1 MTFSHQFDNIIGN
14 IMKINQST
22 QDILKNFSEINTN
35 ILIKP
40 GSELNTISTMKN
52 ILAKATI
59 NDTFDREFG
68 IYDLNEFLSVVSSLD
83 KPELTLQEKH
93 MTISA
98 EGSRSKVKYFYSDP
112 SVIVSPTKEVNMP
125 ESDVTFTLSES
136 NLAQLRKMA
145 AILSSPDLALIGTK
159 GGDVVLKVCDKKN
172 DTSNKFDIV
181 VGENATANYTFYFK
195 VENLKMISG
204 DYDVAVSSKSIAHF
218 TNTKLPIEYW
228 IALEPD
234 SVFDAG

>member
-1 MTFSHQFDNIIGN
+1 
-14 IMKINQST
+14 MKLNQTT

-59 NDTFDREFG
+59 NENFDKEFG

-93 MTISA
+93 MTIST

-112 SVIVSPTKEVNMP
+112 SVIVSPNKEVNMP
-125 ESDVTFTLSES
+125 ESDVTFSLSES

-145 AILSSPDLALIGTK
+145 AILSSPDLALVGEK

-218 TNTKLPIEYW
+218 TNTKLPIQYW

>member
-1 MTFSHQFDNIIGN
+1 
-14 IMKINQST
+14 MKLNQTT

-59 NDTFDREFG
+59 NESFDSEFG

-93 MTISA
+93 LTISA

-145 AILSSPDLALIGTK
+145 AILSSPDLALVGTK

-172 DTSNKFDIV
+172 DTSNKFDII

-195 VENLKMISG
+195 VENLKMMSG
-204 DYDVAVSSKSIAHF
+204 DYDVAVSSKSISHF
-218 TNTKLPIEYW
+218 KNTKLPIEYW

>member
-1 MTFSHQFDNIIGN
+1 
-14 IMKINQST
+14 MKLNQTT

-59 NDTFDREFG
+59 NDSFDREFG

-83 KPELTLQEKH
+83 KPELTLQEKY
-93 MTISA
+93 MTIST

-125 ESDVTFTLSES
+125 ESDVTFSLSES
-136 NLAQLRKMA
+136 NLAQLQKMA

-159 GGDVVLKVCDKKN
+159 DGDVVLKVCDKKN

-195 VENLKMISG
+195 VENLKIISG

>member
-1 MTFSHQFDNIIGN
+1 
-14 IMKINQST
+14 MKINQST

-59 NDTFDREFG
+59 NENFDKEFG
-68 IYDLNEFLSVVSSLD
+68 VYDLNEFLSVVSSLD

-93 MTISA
+93 MTIST

-112 SVIVSPTKEVNMP
+112 SVIVSPTKDVNMP
-125 ESDVTFTLSES
+125 ESDVTFSLSES

-145 AILSSPDLALIGTK
+145 AILSSPDLALVGEK

>member
-1 MTFSHQFDNIIGN
+1 
-14 IMKINQST
+14 MKLNQTT

-59 NDTFDREFG
+59 NESFDSEFG

-93 MTISA
+93 LTISA

-112 SVIVSPTKEVNMP
+112 SVIVSPTKDVNMP
-125 ESDVTFTLSES
+125 ESDVTFSLSES

-159 GGDVVLKVCDKKN
+159 GGDVILKVCDKKN

>member
-1 MTFSHQFDNIIGN
+1 
-14 IMKINQST
+14 MKLNQTT

-59 NDTFDREFG
+59 NENFDKEFG
-68 IYDLNEFLSVVSSLD
+68 VYDLNEFLSVVSSLD

-98 EGSRSKVKYFYSDP
+98 EGSRSKVKYFYSAP

-136 NLAQLRKMA
+136 NLVQLRKMA
-145 AILSSPDLALIGTK
+145 AILSSPDLALVGTK

-195 VENLKMISG
+195 VEILKMISG

-218 TNTKLPIEYW
+218 TNTKLPIQYW

-234 SVFDAG
+234 SVFDAV

>member
-1 MTFSHQFDNIIGN
+1 
-14 IMKINQST
+14 MKLNATT
-22 QDILKNFSEINTN
+22 QEILKNFSEINTN

-59 NDTFDREFG
+59 NESFDSEFG

-93 MTISA
+93 LTISA

-112 SVIVSPTKEVNMP
+112 SVIVSPTKDVNMP

-159 GGDVVLKVCDKKN
+159 GGDVILKVCDKKN
-172 DTSNKFDIV
+172 DTSNKFEIV

>member
-1 MTFSHQFDNIIGN
+1 
-14 IMKINQST
+14 MKINQTT

-59 NDTFDREFG
+59 NESFDSEFG

-93 MTISA
+93 LTIST

-125 ESDVTFTLSES
+125 ESDVTFSLSES

-145 AILSSPDLALIGTK
+145 AILSSPDLALVGTK

>member
-1 MTFSHQFDNIIGN
+1 
-14 IMKINQST
+14 MKINQST

-59 NDTFDREFG
+59 NDSFDREFG

-83 KPELTLQEKH
+83 KPELTLQEKY

-125 ESDVTFTLSES
+125 ESDVTFSLSES
-136 NLAQLRKMA
+136 NLAQLKKMA

-172 DTSNKFDIV
+172 DTSNKFDII

-195 VENLKMISG
+195 VENLKIISG

>member
-1 MTFSHQFDNIIGN
+1 
-14 IMKINQST
+14 MKLNQTT

-59 NDTFDREFG
+59 NENFDKEFG

-93 MTISA
+93 MTIST

-112 SVIVSPTKEVNMP
+112 SVIVSPTKDVNMP
-125 ESDVTFTLSES
+125 ESDVTFSLSES
-136 NLAQLRKMA
+136 NLVQLQKMA
-145 AILSSPDLALIGTK
+145 AILSSPDLALIGEK